1 MKIITEG
8 SLPEIPEP
16 PADFSPSEV
25 ALAVDVGTT
34 TIAVAAW
41 SLSSRKIL
49 SVVAEKNAQSKY
61 GSDVINRI
69 ECAMKLPSGGKILH
83 DCLVKQLEKMFASAL
98 SLSSQKMPRGF
109 RPHVGKIVLTGNSTM
124 LSFAA
129 GVSVEGLAAVPFTL
143 ASKFDFSVGWKELSS
158 SNSSVVPSDAE
169 VYFPPVVGAFIGA
182 DTVCAMLAAGFGLD
196 SEEPVLLADVGTNS
210 EMALFVPASSS
221 SAARILCTSA
231 AAGPAFEAA
240 NISCGMPSVNG
251 AVDKVKIDGGK
262 ISVRTIGNAPAKG
275 VCGSG
280 LISSVSEFLRNGMV
294 DSHGTIEEKICGGA
308 GGDSRVSKI
317 DLTESVSVSQSD
329 IRNLQLAKSAV
340 KTGLDHL
347 LSRFESFSAK
357 KISGQGMRFFL
368 AGGFGSRIDIEESV
382 RIGLLPPSL
391 LGGVLQIGN
400 AALFGASAILF
411 SEKLKE
417 KARLLSKK
425 STQINLAAVPDFQQK
440 FLGNIDFEFGA
451 IP

>member
-34 TIAVAAW
+34 TVAVAAW

-83 DCLVKQLEKMFASAL
+83 DCLMKQLEKMFASAL

-143 ASKFDFSVGWKELSS
+143 ASKFDFSVGWKEISP

-182 DTVCAMLAAGFGLD
+182 DTVCAMLAAGFDLD
-196 SEEPVLLADVGTNS
+196 AEKPFLLADIGTNS

-294 DSHGTIEEKICGGA
+294 DSHGTIEEKKDGLGV
-308 GGDSRVSKI
+308 DSRGSKI

-340 KTGLDHL
+340 KTGLDYL
-347 LSRFESFSAK
+347 LARLSTFSQK
-357 KISGQGMRFFL
+357 KIPESGMRFFL

-382 RIGLLPPSL
+382 RIGLLPSSL
-391 LGGVLQIGN
+391 LSGVSQIGN

>member
-16 PADFSPSEV
+16 ISEHSPSEV

-34 TIAVAAW
+34 TIAVVAW

-49 SVVAEKNAQSKY
+49 SVVAEKNAQAKY
-61 GSDVINRI
+61 GADVINRI
-69 ECAMKLPSGGKILH
+69 ECAMKLPSGEKILH
-83 DCLVKQLEKMFASAL
+83 DCLMKQLEKMFASAL

-109 RPHVGKIVLTGNSTM
+109 RPHVKKIVVTGNSTM

-143 ASKFDFSVGWKELSS
+143 ASKFDFSVAWKELFI
-158 SNSSVVPSDAE
+158 SNASVIPSDAE

-182 DTVCAMLAAGFGLD
+182 DTVCAMLAAGFDL
-196 SEEPVLLADVGTNS
+196 EAENPCLLADIGTNS

-221 SAARILCTSA
+221 SPARILCTSA

-251 AVDKVKIDGGK
+251 AVDKVEIDGGK

-294 DSHGTIEEKICGGA
+294 DSHGTIEEKKDGL
-308 GGDSRVSKI
+308 GGDSLGSKI
-317 DLTESVSVSQSD
+317 DLTESVSISQND

-347 LSRFESFSAK
+347 LSRFESLSAK
-357 KISGQGMRFFL
+357 KISGQKMRFFL
-368 AGGFGSRIDIEESV
+368 AGGFGSRIDLDESV
-382 RIGLLPPSL
+382 RIGLLPSSL
-391 LGGVLQIGN
+391 LGDVSQIGN
-400 AALFGASAILF
+400 AALFGASALLF

-417 KARLLSKK
+417 KARLLAKK

-440 FLGNIDFEFGA
+440 FLGNIDFEFA
-451 IP
+451 SIP

>member
-16 PADFSPSEV
+16 LADFSPSEV

-34 TIAVAAW
+34 TVAVVAW

-49 SVVAEKNAQSKY
+49 SVVAEKNAQAKY
-61 GSDVINRI
+61 GADVINRI
-69 ECAMKLPSGGKILH
+69 DSAMKLPSGEKILH
-83 DCLVKQLEKMFASAL
+83 DCLMKQLEKMFASAL
-98 SLSSQKMPRGF
+98 SLSSQKIPRGF
-109 RPHVGKIVLTGNSTM
+109 RPHVKKIVLTGNSTM

-129 GVSVEGLAAVPFTL
+129 GVSVEGLAAVPFSL
-143 ASKFDFSVGWKELSS
+143 ASKFDFSVAWNELSS
-158 SNSSVVPSDAE
+158 SKASVVPSDAE

-182 DTVCAMLAAGFGLD
+182 DTVCAMLAAGFDLD
-196 SEEPVLLADVGTNS
+196 AENSFLLADIGTNS

-221 SAARILCTSA
+221 APARILCTSA

-251 AVDKVKIDGGK
+251 AVDKVEIDGGK

-294 DSHGTIEEKICGGA
+294 DSHGTIEEKKCGL
-308 GGDSRVSKI
+308 GGDSLGSKI
-317 DLTESVSVSQSD
+317 DLTESVSISQND

-347 LSRFESFSAK
+347 LSRFESLSAK
-357 KISGQGMRFFL
+357 KISGQKMRFFL
-368 AGGFGSRIDIEESV
+368 AGGFGSRIDLDESV
-382 RIGLLPPSL
+382 RIGLLPSSL
-391 LGGVLQIGN
+391 LGDVSQIGN
-400 AALFGASAILF
+400 AALFGASALLF

-417 KARLLSKK
+417 KARLLAKK

-440 FLGNIDFEFGA
+440 FLGNIDFEFA
-451 IP
+451 LIP

>member
-34 TIAVAAW
+34 TVAVAAW

-69 ECAMKLPSGGKILH
+69 DFAVKLPSGGKILH

-98 SLSSQKMPRGF
+98 AAAYQKMPRGF

-129 GVSVEGLAAVPFTL
+129 GVSVEGLAEVPFSL
-143 ASKFDFSVGWKELSS
+143 ASKFDFSVAWKEISP
-158 SNSSVVPSDAE
+158 SNSSVIPSDAE

-182 DTVCAMLAAGFGLD
+182 DTVCAMLAAGFDLD
-196 SEEPVLLADVGTNS
+196 AEKPLLLADVGTNS

-221 SAARILCTSA
+221 ASARILCTSA

-251 AVDKVKIDGGK
+251 AVDKVRIEGGK

-294 DSHGTIEEKICGGA
+294 DSHGTIEEKKDRLGV
-308 GGDSRVSKI
+308 DSRGQKI

-340 KTGLDHL
+340 KTGLDYL
-347 LSRFESFSAK
+347 LARFSTFSPK
-357 KISGQGMRFFL
+357 KISEPGMRFFL

-382 RIGLLPPSL
+382 RIGLLPSSL
-391 LGGVLQIGN
+391 LGGVSQIGN

>member
-34 TIAVAAW
+34 TVAVAAW

-69 ECAMKLPSGGKILH
+69 DFAMKLPSGRKILH
-83 DCLVKQLEKMFASAL
+83 DCLMKQLEKMFASAL
-98 SLSSQKMPRGF
+98 AAASQKMPRGF

-143 ASKFDFSVGWKELSS
+143 ASKFDFSVAWKELSS
-158 SNSSVVPSDAE
+158 SNASVVPSDAE

-182 DTVCAMLAAGFGLD
+182 DTVCAMLASGFDLD
-196 SEEPVLLADVGTNS
+196 AEKPLLLADVGTNS

-221 SAARILCTSA
+221 APARILCTSA

-251 AVDKVKIDGGK
+251 AVDKVRIEGGK

-280 LISSVSEFLRNGMV
+280 LISSVSEFLKNGMV
-294 DSHGTIEEKICGGA
+294 DSHGTIEEKKDGLGV
-308 GGDSRVSKI
+308 DSRGQKI

-340 KTGLDHL
+340 KTGLDYL
-347 LSRFESFSAK
+347 LSRFSTFSQK
-357 KISGQGMRFFL
+357 KISESGMRFFL

-391 LGGVLQIGN
+391 LGGVSQIGN

-440 FLGNIDFEFGA
+440 FLGNIDFEFSS

>member
-34 TIAVAAW
+34 TVAVAAW

-49 SVVAEKNAQSKY
+49 SIVAEKNAQSKY

-69 ECAMKLPSGGKILH
+69 DFAVKLPSGGKILH

-98 SLSSQKMPRGF
+98 AAASQKMPRGF
-109 RPHVGKIVLTGNSTM
+109 RPHVKKIVVTGNSTM

-143 ASKFDFSVGWKELSS
+143 ASKFDFSVAWKEISP
-158 SNSSVVPSDAE
+158 SNASVVPSDAE

-182 DTVCAMLAAGFGLD
+182 DTVCAMLAAGFDLD
-196 SEEPVLLADVGTNS
+196 AEKPLLLADVGTNS

-221 SAARILCTSA
+221 ASARILCTSA

-251 AVDKVKIDGGK
+251 AVDKVRIEGGK

-294 DSHGTIEEKICGGA
+294 DSHGTIEEKKDGLGV
-308 GGDSRVSKI
+308 DSRGQKI
-317 DLTESVSVSQSD
+317 DLTEFVSVSQND

-347 LSRFESFSAK
+347 LSRFESLSPQ
-357 KISGQGMRFFL
+357 KISGQKMRFFL

-382 RIGLLPPSL
+382 RVGLLPPSL
-391 LGGVLQIGN
+391 LGGVSQIGN

>member
-34 TIAVAAW
+34 TVAVAAW

-69 ECAMKLPSGGKILH
+69 DFAVKIPSGGKILH
-83 DCLVKQLEKMFASAL
+83 DCLMKQLEKMFASAL

-109 RPHVGKIVLTGNSTM
+109 RPHVKKIVVTGNSTM

-129 GVSVEGLAAVPFTL
+129 GVSVEGLTAVPFTL
-143 ASKFDFSVGWKELSS
+143 ASKFDFSVGWKEISS
-158 SNSSVVPSDAE
+158 SKTSVVPSDAE

-182 DTVCAMLAAGFGLD
+182 DTVCAMLASGFDLD
-196 SEEPVLLADVGTNS
+196 AEKPVLLADVGTNS

-221 SAARILCTSA
+221 ASARILCTSA

-251 AVDKVKIDGGK
+251 AVDKVRIEGGK

-294 DSHGTIEEKICGGA
+294 DSHGTIEEKKDGLGV
-308 GGDSRVSKI
+308 DSRGQKI
-317 DLTESVSVSQSD
+317 DLTESVSVSQND

-347 LSRFESFSAK
+347 LSRFESLSLQ
-357 KISGQGMRFFL
+357 KISGQKMRFFI

-382 RIGLLPPSL
+382 RIGLLPSSL
-391 LGGVLQIGN
+391 LGDVSQIGN

>member
-8 SLPEIPEP
+8 SLPKIPEP
-16 PADFSPSEV
+16 ISEHSPSEV
-25 ALAVDVGTT
+25 VLAVDVGTT
-34 TIAVAAW
+34 TIAVVAW

-49 SVVAEKNAQSKY
+49 SVVAEKNAQAKY

-69 ECAMKLPSGGKILH
+69 ECAMKLPSGEKILH
-83 DCLVKQLEKMFASAL
+83 DCLMKQLEKMFASAL

-109 RPHVGKIVLTGNSTM
+109 RPHVKKIVLTGNSTM

-143 ASKFDFSVGWKELSS
+143 ASKFDFSVAWNELSS
-158 SNSSVVPSDAE
+158 SKASVVPSDAE

-182 DTVCAMLAAGFGLD
+182 DTVCAMLAAGFDLD
-196 SEEPVLLADVGTNS
+196 AENPFLLADIGTNS

-251 AVDKVKIDGGK
+251 AVDKVEIDGGK

-294 DSHGTIEEKICGGA
+294 DSHGTIEEKKDGLGV
-308 GGDSRVSKI
+308 DSPGSKI
-317 DLTESVSVSQSD
+317 DLTESVSISQND

-347 LSRFESFSAK
+347 LSRFESLSAK
-357 KISGQGMRFFL
+357 KISGQKMRFFL
-368 AGGFGSRIDIEESV
+368 AGGFGSRIDLDESV
-382 RIGLLPPSL
+382 RIGLLPSL
-391 LGGVLQIGN
+391 LLGDVSQIGN
-400 AALFGASAILF
+400 AALFGASALLF

-417 KARLLSKK
+417 KARLLAKK

-440 FLGNIDFEFGA
+440 FLGNIDFEFA
-451 IP
+451 SIP

>member
-16 PADFSPSEV
+16 PADLSPSEV

-34 TIAVAAW
+34 TVAVAAW

-69 ECAMKLPSGGKILH
+69 DFAVKLPSGGKILH

-98 SLSSQKMPRGF
+98 AAAYQKMPRGF

-129 GVSVEGLAAVPFTL
+129 GVSVEGLAAVPFSL
-143 ASKFDFSVGWKELSS
+143 ASKFDFSVAWKELSP
-158 SNSSVVPSDAE
+158 SNASVIPSDAE

-182 DTVCAMLAAGFGLD
+182 DTVCAMLAAGFDLD
-196 SEEPVLLADVGTNS
+196 AEKPLLLADVGTNS

-221 SAARILCTSA
+221 ASARILCTSA

-251 AVDKVKIDGGK
+251 AVDKVRIEGGK

-294 DSHGTIEEKICGGA
+294 DSHGTIEEKKDRLGV
-308 GGDSRVSKI
+308 DSRGQKI

-340 KTGLDHL
+340 KTGLDYL
-347 LSRFESFSAK
+347 LARFSTFSPK
-357 KISGQGMRFFL
+357 KISEPGMRFFL

-382 RIGLLPPSL
+382 RIGLLPSSL
-391 LGGVLQIGN
+391 LGGVSQIGN

>member
-34 TIAVAAW
+34 TVAVVAW

-109 RPHVGKIVLTGNSTM
+109 RPHVKKIVVTGNSTM
-124 LSFAA
+124 LSFAS
-129 GVSVEGLAAVPFTL
+129 GVSVEGLAAVPFSL
-143 ASKFDFSVGWKELSS
+143 ASKFDFSVGWKEISS
-158 SNSSVVPSDAE
+158 SNASVIPSDAE

-182 DTVCAMLAAGFGLD
+182 DTVCAMLAAGFDLD
-196 SEEPVLLADVGTNS
+196 AEKPLLLSDIGTNS

-221 SAARILCTSA
+221 ASARILCTSA

-262 ISVRTIGNAPAKG
+262 ISVRTIGNVTAKG

-294 DSHGTIEEKICGGA
+294 DIHGTIEENICGGA
-308 GGDSRVSKI
+308 GGDSSVSKI

-340 KTGLDHL
+340 KTGLDYL
-347 LSRFESFSAK
+347 LSRFSTFSPK
-357 KISGQGMRFFL
+357 KISEPGMRFFL

-391 LGGVLQIGN
+391 LGGVSQIGN